1 MKSMKS
7 IHPEDTIKALTAF
20 IKKTCDDAGFSHVV
34 IGLSGGVDSA
44 ASFLLAVRALGPLN
58 VFPVLLPYGALSTQ
72 STIDAM
78 TLIEKSGVPIG
89 NITRIDI
96 KQAADAIISAGGAV
110 FENVRKGNI
119 MARVR
124 MTVLFDQ
131 AKKRQALVL
140 GTENKSEHT
149 LGYFTRFGDEAS
161 DIEPLLGLYKTQVY
175 ELAKA
180 LGVTDTILSKPPSAE
195 LWFDQTD
202 EGEFGF
208 TYKEADEIMS
218 LLYDEKKT
226 VDEIVAGGIE
236 KQLVDKVKHRV
247 EQNAFKRK
255 LHPTA

>member
-1 MKSMKS
+1 MK
-7 IHPEDTIKALTAF
+7 PTNQEDTVKSLTAF
-20 IKKTCDDAGFSHVV
+20 IKKSCNDAGFSNVV
-34 IGLSGGVDSA
+34 VGLSGGVDSA
-44 ASFLLAVRALGPLN
+44 TSFLLAVRALGPGN
-58 VFPVLLPYGALSTQ
+58 VFPVLMPYGALSTQ

-78 TLIEKSGVPIG
+78 LLIEKSGVPIG

-96 KQAADAIISAGGAV
+96 KQAADALISAGGAV

-124 MTVLFDQ
+124 MTVIFDQ
-131 AKKRQALVL
+131 AKKRHALVL
-140 GTENKSEHT
+140 GTENKSEHI

-175 ELAKA
+175 ELAKS
-180 LGVTDTILSKPPSAE
+180 LGVTDTIRSKPPSAE

-208 TYKEADEIMS
+208 TYKEADEILS

-226 VDEIVAGGIE
+226 EQEIITSGIPE
-236 KQLVDKVKHRV
+236 VTVKKIQARV
-247 EQNAFKRK
+247 SSNAFKHLLPYR
-255 LHPTA
+255 P